1 MLLASY
7 QETDGSEK
15 WPLACRAAPVAHGA
29 QLRRQWAAA
38 RRACWAS
45 GAACVAIDAAHE
57 RSVVWRS
64 GHRLRR

>member
-1 MLLASY
+1 MLFASY
-7 QETDGSEK
+7 QETDGRGSEE
-15 WPLACRAAPVAHGA
+15 WPLACRAAPVAH
-29 QLRRQWAAA
+29 
-38 RRACWAS
+38 RACWAS